1 MKMKTWNVKYLNFNN
16 EIRFKEILAGENST
30 KNEIIGLTLDNE
42 IRYSTDCMKEV
53 LEVSWLSIKTIHSL
67 TRNYYENTK
76 KLQILIHSRKV

>member
-30 KNEIIGLTLDNE
+30 KNEIIGLALDNE

-53 LEVSWLSIKTIHSL
+53 LEVS
-67 TRNYYENTK
+67 
-76 KLQILIHSRKV
+76 

>member
-53 LEVSWLSIKTIHSL
+53 LEVSWLSIKTEVFYLH
-67 TRNYYENTK
+67 NE
-76 KLQILIHSRKV
+76 HRKQLHHRHLR